1 MSKRVGAR
9 NIGIPDQGDKLN
21 PKRTYRS
28 LKPVRELLHQDQE
41 RLAGCPAY
49 ELGYESESAFSNAF
63 KRVMGYSP
71 KSLRMRKKSLQAAN
85 ASPSGKNG
93 ATYADENVPFRT
105 LSH

>member
-63 KRVMGYSP
+63 KRVNG
-71 KSLRMRKKSLQAAN
+71 R
-85 ASPSGKNG
+85 SPSAYRVAVNG
-93 ATYADENVPFRT
+93 LDAGDEGELVSHDPAYAG
-105 LSH
+105 